1 MNNLIEESVFNMVT
15 SKYPSRKTNLIKAE
29 LVEIHGNSKICF
41 EEDDADGV
49 KLVLMKDNEGNIK
62 EIKFICSC
70 GQTKALVLDYSDSE

>member
-1 MNNLIEESVFNMVT
+1 MNNLIEDQVFNTVT
-15 SKYPSRKTNLIKAE
+15 SKCCTRKTNLIKAE
-29 LVEIHGNSKICF
+29 NVEVHGNSKISF

-49 KLVLMKDNEGNIK
+49 KIVLMKDDEGNIK